1 VRGREEV
8 WQGEQKPEL
17 SPSPQASHSVT
28 FRAAMVGCT
37 SEAGGGDVA
46 GEDSGSCEAVTR
58 IGRRAATEDM
68 AATED
73 DDAGSSMRLR
83 LAISSLVFMS

>member
-1 VRGREEV
+1 
-8 WQGEQKPEL
+8 
-17 SPSPQASHSVT
+17 
-28 FRAAMVGCT
+28 MVGCT
-37 SEAGGGDVA
+37 SAAGGGDVA
-46 GEDSGSCEAVTR
+46 GEDLEAVTGR
-58 IGRRAATEDM
+58 GRRAATEDM

>member
-1 VRGREEV
+1 MT
-8 WQGEQKPEL
+8 L
-17 SPSPQASHSVT
+17 
-28 FRAAMVGCT
+28 RAAIVGCT
-37 SEAGGGDVA
+37 LAAEGGDVA
-46 GEDSGSCEAVTR
+46 GEDSGSLEAVTG

-73 DDAGSSMRLR
+73 NGAGSSMRMR

>member
-1 VRGREEV
+1 M
-8 WQGEQKPEL
+8 
-17 SPSPQASHSVT
+17 T

-37 SEAGGGDVA
+37 LAAGGGDVA
-46 GEDSGSCEAVTR
+46 SEDSGSCEAVTG

-73 DDAGSSMRLR
+73 NVAGSSMHLR